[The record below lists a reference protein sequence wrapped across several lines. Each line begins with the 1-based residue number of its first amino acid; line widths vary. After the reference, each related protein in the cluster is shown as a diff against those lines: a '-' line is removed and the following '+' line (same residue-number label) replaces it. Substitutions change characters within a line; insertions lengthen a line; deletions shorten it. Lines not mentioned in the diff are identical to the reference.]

1 MEGGENGRL
10 GWLTNRLANPAA
22 AILFPQ
28 PRLEEGAQLMLSVN
42 VKADISQALRKIA
55 ASKEDVAKAVPR
67 ALNKTAT
74 TVRAEAARKIVSVG
88 YGIKINAIKRSLSI
102 RRATQAQRVA
112 IVKAT
117 GRPIPLINYGA
128 RQTKPGVSVAVLH
141 GRKTVRHAFIA
152 TMHSGHK
159 GVFIRA
165 DVNAAA
171 ANAKGFKIHRQ
182 RAAGVSRH
190 GLPIDELFGPGV
202 PSAFANQAVQTAIA
216 QVARERFGVVLN
228 QELRYITRR

>member
-1 MEGGENGRL
+1 M
-10 GWLTNRLANPAA
+10 
-22 AILFPQ
+22 F
-28 PRLEEGAQLMLSVN
+28 SVN
-42 VKADISQALRKIA
+42 VKADISQALRKIN

-88 YGIKINAIKRSLSI
+88 YGMKIAAIKRNLSI
-102 RRATQAQRVA
+102 RRATASERVA
-112 IVKAT
+112 IVRAT
-117 GRPIPLINYGA
+117 GKPIPLINYGA

-152 TMHSGHK
+152 TMKSGHK

-165 DVNAAA
+165 DVHEGAV
-171 ANAKGFKIHRQ
+171 NAKGFKVTRM
-182 RAAGVSRH
+182 RAAAASKH

-202 PSAFANQAVQTAIA
+202 PSAFGNQAVQTAIA
-216 QVARERFGVVLN
+216 QVARERFGVVLD